1 MPSSFSGLHGI
12 VALCGRRRYDGEAQQ
27 SLSEDEVIVVASL
40 NSWGGHMQLSPLWR
54 DSPLG
59 ATLGVG
65 GGTYTSGFGGWGGK
79 IDGPFLPPPPNLF
92 LLQARLQQRY
102 FPCFDSRDETKR
114 K

>member
-79 IDGPFLPPPPNLF
+79 IDGPFLPPPPQPFLTTGKITAALF
-92 LLQARLQQRY
+92 SV
-102 FPCFDSRDETKR
+102 F
-114 K
+114 